1 MDRIAQEAHF
11 RQRVM
16 EYFARTHRGTETAN
30 RYHLSRKTL
39 YKWWKR
45 WDGTWQSLC
54 DRSRAAHTHPR
65 AITEAEKRLVRRLA
79 KKHHWT
85 DIILA
90 YQEARDRYGYK
101 RSYASFKQTVR
112 KLKEAKGC
120 KKRKVRKNKPY
131 ERAPYPGYKVQVDV
145 KFVPRE
151 CSVDGKAYYVFIAVD
166 ECSRWTLREMYE
178 EHSSYSAMLF
188 LRLLLEKAPF
198 PIRMIQTDNGTEF
211 TKALLTKDPAAKT
224 LFEEELEK
232 YGIEYHRIRVATPRH
247 NGKVERQNRIDQERF
262 YDFLRFYNLTDGR
275 RQLAVYQRKSN
286 DYIKHCL
293 NLRSPNQVLADYL
306 AVGL

>member
-1 MDRIAQEAHF
+1 MNRITQEAHF

-16 EYFARTHRGTETAN
+16 EYFAKSKNGTETAI
-30 RYHLSRKTL
+30 RYHISRKTL

-45 WDGTWQSLC
+45 WDGTWQSLH

-65 AITEAEKRLVRRLA
+65 AITEAELGIVKRLA

-90 YQEARDRYGYK
+90 YQDARDRYNYQ
-101 RSYASFKQTVR
+101 RSYGSFKQTVR

-120 KKRKVRKNKPY
+120 KKQKTRKNKPY
-131 ERAPYPGYKVQVDV
+131 QRAPYPGYKVQVDG

-198 PIRMIQTDNGTEF
+198 PIRMLQTDNGTEF
-211 TKALLTKDPAAKT
+211 TRTLLS
-224 LFEEELEK
+224 
-232 YGIEYHRIRVATPRH
+232 RILQQKR
-247 NGKVERQNRIDQERF
+247 
-262 YDFLRFYNLTDGR
+262 
-275 RQLAVYQRKSN
+275 
-286 DYIKHCL
+286 CL
-293 NLRSPNQVLADYL
+293 KKNWRSTVSCITES
-306 AVGL
+306 G